1 MNFLQT
7 ILFLAI
13 ATARAQVTTPVPPC
27 TDAIVPIPWCI
38 TQYPND
44 QGGIDGYKLEAK
56 DPDKTC
62 QQEGF
67 WSTICCTADWQ
78 PGLSSLEKLQYGL
91 DNSCSAALDSGGGG
105 EQPGNGEGGQNPD
118 WSGGGGQQPGNGG
131 GGQNPYWSGG
141 GGQQPGNG
149 GGRTEPILERERRT
163 TARERGRRRTEP
175 ILERERRTT
184 ARERGRRRTEPI
196 LGRGRTREQMN
207 VSQIIGGIVEETPLQ
222 TPCGVTACIGRRI
235 RYSMSLGFLL
245 T

>member
-91 DNSCSAALDSGGGG
+91 DNSCSAALESGGGG
-105 EQPGNGEGGQNPD
+105 EQPGNGEGGQNPY

-131 GGQNPYWSGG
+131 GGQNPYWSGR

-149 GGRTEPILERERRT
+149 GGGQNPYWS
-163 TARERGRRRTEP
+163 
-175 ILERERRTT
+175 
-184 ARERGRRRTEPI
+184 
-196 LGRGRTREQMN
+196 GRGGQQPGN
-207 VSQIIGGIVEETPLQ
+207 GAGGGQNPYW
-222 TPCGVTACIGRRI
+222 GGGGHG
-235 RYSMSLGFLL
+235 SK
-245 T
+245 